1 MKSDPTKWI
10 ISIGFSAVLALM
22 FIVTYLSLKQMDE
35 NIDQMSHLIEETYA
49 KYASVHKMRNV
60 IQGRGEILDGM
71 YLTDD
76 FFERDLALLA
86 LSESALEYKVERDE
100 FKSHTL
106 RPAELRIIKKLNPF
120 LSVLKRF

>member
-1 MKSDPTKWI
+1 MRSDPTKWI

-22 FIVTYLSLKQMDE
+22 FIVTYLSLKQMDD

-49 KYASVHKMRNV
+49 KYTSVHKMRNI
-60 IQGRGEILDGM
+60 IQGRGETLEAM

-76 FFERDLALLA
+76 FFERDLGLLR
-86 LSESALEYKVERDE
+86 LSESALDYKTERDE

-106 RPAELRIIKKLNPF
+106 RPR
-120 LSVLKRF
+120 RTTHH